1 MNLLTWD
8 ILWSPNQKI
17 HTKPAFSAL
26 FTSLPSITIAGH
38 HLDILAPFLRLAKTI
53 FPIRLSWNTPDFCLS
68 CHITCTNLQRKKNLV
83 FLQSFSKV
91 NKRVES
97 MKSIQFNIIKN
108 QHSPT
113 AHVEQIIISPPTPN
127 LTLSD
132 VRFICCRNC
141 SVPGTYTFTKLFTRT
156 LCLLMCQH
164 YLKKLNKKI
173 KFFHTISS
181 IWEQTFSL
189 HKFNWQLSTNSETV
203 ANMVYLL
210 MK

>member
-113 AHVEQIIISPPTPN
+113 AHVEQIIISPPPHPQPYFVGCQIY
-127 LTLSD
+127 LLQ
-132 VRFICCRNC
+132 
-141 SVPGTYTFTKLFTRT
+141 KLFSTRYLHIYKIIYENFMLIDVST
-156 LCLLMCQH
+156 LP
-164 YLKKLNKKI
+164 KKI
-173 KFFHTISS
+173 K
-181 IWEQTFSL
+181 Q
-189 HKFNWQLSTNSETV
+189 KNKVLSYNFQ
-203 ANMVYLL
+203 YLRADIFL
-210 MK
+210 AQI

>member
-113 AHVEQIIISPPTPN
+113 GHVEQIIISPPPPPTLLCRMSDLSVAEIVQYQV
-127 LTLSD
+127 LTHLQ
-132 VRFICCRNC
+132 N
-141 SVPGTYTFTKLFTRT
+141 
-156 LCLLMCQH
+156 
-164 YLKKLNKKI
+164 YLRELYAYWCVNI
-173 KFFHTISS
+173 T
-181 IWEQTFSL
+181 
-189 HKFNWQLSTNSETV
+189 
-203 ANMVYLL
+203 
-210 MK
+210 